1 MNVPFLS
8 YDQLKAEAAQVL
20 LQSSYASRFP
30 VAIELIVERDF
41 KMDVVPI
48 RGLQTA
54 FNIDAFISRDMT
66 TKSVDEFVL
75 ENRLY
80 RYRFSLAHEL
90 GHRVLHHE
98 ILGAME
104 FETIEEWKSQIAQFS
119 EREYGFL
126 EYQANTFANC
136 LLVPEESLDRRFGI
150 AVQRI
155 KAEGLNPAEFP
166 DECLDSIATGLGKQ
180 FEVSRDVVL
189 NRLNNKHEDFLTRL
203 R

>member
-66 TKSVDEFVL
+66 TISVDVF
-75 ENRLY
+75 
-80 RYRFSLAHEL
+80 
-90 GHRVLHHE
+90 
-98 ILGAME
+98 
-104 FETIEEWKSQIAQFS
+104 
-119 EREYGFL
+119 
-126 EYQANTFANC
+126 C
-136 LLVPEESLDRRFGI
+136 
-150 AVQRI
+150 
-155 KAEGLNPAEFP
+155 
-166 DECLDSIATGLGKQ
+166 
-180 FEVSRDVVL
+180 
-189 NRLNNKHEDFLTRL
+189 LTRKWN
-203 R
+203 

>member
-54 FNIDAFISRDMT
+54 FNIDAFI
-66 TKSVDEFVL
+66 
-75 ENRLY
+75 
-80 RYRFSLAHEL
+80 
-90 GHRVLHHE
+90 
-98 ILGAME
+98 
-104 FETIEEWKSQIAQFS
+104 
-119 EREYGFL
+119 
-126 EYQANTFANC
+126 
-136 LLVPEESLDRRFGI
+136 LVPEESLDRRFGI